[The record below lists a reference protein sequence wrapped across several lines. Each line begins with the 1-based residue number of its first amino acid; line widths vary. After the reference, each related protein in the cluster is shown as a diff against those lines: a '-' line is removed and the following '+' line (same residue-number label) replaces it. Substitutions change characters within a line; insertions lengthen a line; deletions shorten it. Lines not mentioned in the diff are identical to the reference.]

1 MEDMSRMFPGHDEPY
16 DEDDGEPLAYLIPL
30 PHGKWFVNGTSEL
43 VRAIFDAGLVGQ
55 LSEHA
60 EGVLGWM
67 LQVREAAKGVND
79 ELED

>member
-1 MEDMSRMFPGHDEPY
+1 MSLTMRMTESR
-16 DEDDGEPLAYLIPL
+16 
-30 PHGKWFVNGTSEL
+30 W
-43 VRAIFDAGLVGQ
+43 RIFDSGVVGQ

-67 LQVREAAKGVND
+67 LHVREAAKGVND